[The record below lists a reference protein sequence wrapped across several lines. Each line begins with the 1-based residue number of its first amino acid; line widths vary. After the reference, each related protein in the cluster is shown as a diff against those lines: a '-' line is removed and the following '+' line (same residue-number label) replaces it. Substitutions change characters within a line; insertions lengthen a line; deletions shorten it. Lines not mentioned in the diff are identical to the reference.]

1 MAVLAGAAAPAAR
14 ADACPADARASYAR
28 VQLFKDSA
36 CSGASVSVGFTG
48 SGDRPDFAAFTN
60 YEGAVYD
67 IDDTRDSVAI
77 APATCIRL
85 FDGKRF
91 TGVDSG
97 LLCAPQT
104 TDGLFA
110 SLGALTNRVSSMRV
124 CPASAPSGCNAVAAP
139 PPPPPLPNGSPA
151 TPDARLAATLA
162 GGRKRRTVGFGRAA
176 VVRARLTDAGGRAIA
191 GAALQV
197 FTREQRAGS
206 EWRVAPAITTDAGGS
221 ARLRLAPGPSRTIRI
236 EYRALVGDAQ
246 PAAAARARLAV
257 RAGVRLRIRPRQVR
271 AGHSIQL
278 TWKAAR
284 RALDAAWQS
293 RDLPG
298 ARARALARLQE
309 RAHRPPRPLPRALPL
324 LEPSLGLVPDPR
336 GRPRG
341 RLVSVRDGPLAR
353 GPRARSLVL
362 GAHRVELDPVHE
374 RVLVDRPRV
383 RGAVAQGL
391 AVGLAGAPDVLLGD
405 RRERDEVD
413 GVDLD
418 LTEPDPVTAA
428 LLDLWPLPQPDRQ
441 RDVAAQDVVAQL
453 AAELHAPDASVRSAA
468 GAGRRPGPG

>member
-1 MAVLAGAAAPAAR
+1 
-14 ADACPADARASYAR
+14 
-28 VQLFKDSA
+28 
-36 CSGASVSVGFTG
+36 
-48 SGDRPDFAAFTN
+48 
-60 YEGAVYD
+60 
-67 IDDTRDSVAI
+67 
-77 APATCIRL
+77 
-85 FDGKRF
+85 
-91 TGVDSG
+91 
-97 LLCAPQT
+97 
-104 TDGLFA
+104 
-110 SLGALTNRVSSMRV
+110 MRV

-151 TPDARLAATLA
+151 TRDGRLAATLA
-162 GGRKRRTVGFGRAA
+162 GGRKRRTVGFGRATA
-176 VVRARLTDAGGRAIA
+176 VVRVRLTDAGGRAIA

-271 AGHSIQL
+271 AGHSIGL
-278 TWKAAR
+278 SGRLRAAPSTRLGKCVTFQARERGRWRDFKSVRTGR
-284 RALDAAWQS
+284 RGRFHGRYRFSS
-293 RDLPG
+293 RASGSFPI
-298 ARARALARLQE
+298 A
-309 RAHRPPRPLPRALPL
+309 
-324 LEPSLGLVPDPR
+324 R

-353 GPRARSLVL
+353 SPRARSLVL
-362 GAHRVELDPVHE
+362 GAHRMELDPVHE

-405 RRERDEVD
+405 RRERNELD

-418 LTEPDPVTAA
+418 LTEPDPVAAA